1 MTTPDP
7 LELLRQPVTPL
18 DPRPE
23 FTAGLRERLERE
35 LRPPTPPGGTVP
47 TTTTSATPHIPQR
60 LHAIT
65 PYLAVDDARAAM
77 AWYRE
82 VFEAT
87 IEAEPI
93 IMDDGRVGHVELRI
107 GDSLFMMADE
117 FPEIDVR
124 GPRSLGGTTVSF
136 IVHVPD
142 VDTVHSRAV
151 AAGATPERPVGE
163 AYGSRSGWVL
173 DPWGHRWNIATAL
186 EALPRRSDPSPL

>member
-1 MTTPDP
+1 MTPDP
-7 LELLRQPVTPL
+7 LDLLRQPVVPL

-23 FTAGLRERLERE
+23 FTAELRRRLEHE
-35 LRPPTPPGGTVP
+35 LRPPTPPGGTM
-47 TTTTSATPHIPQR
+47 TTTTLHIPQR

-77 AWYRE
+77 AWYQE

-87 IEAEPI
+87 LESEPI
-93 IMDDGRVGHVELRI
+93 VMDDGRIGHCELRI

-124 GPRSLGGTTVSF
+124 GPRALGGTTVSF

-142 VDTVHSRAV
+142 VDTVHARALE
-151 AAGATPERPVGE
+151 AGARPERPLGE
-163 AYGSRSGWVL
+163 AYGSRSAWVV

-186 EALPRRSDPSPL
+186 EALRDRPPHSST

>member
-1 MTTPDP
+1 MTPDP
-7 LELLRQPVTPL
+7 LDLLRQPVTPL

-23 FTAGLRERLERE
+23 FTTELRRRLEHE
-35 LRPPTPPGGTVP
+35 LRPPTTPGGTM
-47 TTTTSATPHIPQR
+47 TTTTTTPHIPQR

-77 AWYRE
+77 AWYQE
-82 VFEAT
+82 VFDAT
-87 IEAEPI
+87 LEGEPI
-93 IMDDGRVGHVELRI
+93 VMDDGRIGHCELRI

-142 VDTVHSRAV
+142 VDTVYARALE
-151 AAGATPERPVGE
+151 AGARPERPPGE
-163 AYGSRSGWVL
+163 AYGSRSGWVV

-186 EALPRRSDPSPL
+186 EALRDRPPHSSM

>member
-1 MTTPDP
+1 MTPDP
-7 LELLRQPVTPL
+7 LDLLRQPVAPL

-23 FTAGLRERLERE
+23 FTAELRRRLEHE
-35 LRPPTPPGGTVP
+35 LRPPTPPGGDM
-47 TTTTSATPHIPQR
+47 TTTTISPHIPQR
-60 LHAIT
+60 LHALT

-77 AWYRE
+77 RWYQE

-87 IEAEPI
+87 LENEPI
-93 IMDDGRVGHVELRI
+93 VMDDGRIGHCELRI

-117 FPEIDVR
+117 FPEIDVL

-142 VDTVHSRAV
+142 VDTVHARALE
-151 AAGATPERPVGE
+151 AGARSERPLGE
-163 AYGSRSGWVL
+163 AYGSRSGWVV

-186 EALPRRSDPSPL
+186 EALKDRPPHSSM